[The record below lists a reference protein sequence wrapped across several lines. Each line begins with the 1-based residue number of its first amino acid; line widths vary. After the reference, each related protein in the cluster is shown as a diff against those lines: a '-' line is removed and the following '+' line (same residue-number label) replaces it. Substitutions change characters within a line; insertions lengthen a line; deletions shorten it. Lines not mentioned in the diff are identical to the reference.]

1 MGTILVGGNLRGEN
15 LSNWIVNVSFLLKI
29 PLVILLKE
37 FLSPTYLL
45 ITLQYPGN
53 WVSTRIQEKVC

>member
-29 PLVILLKE
+29 LLVIVLKE

-45 ITLQYPGN
+45 ITLQNPGN